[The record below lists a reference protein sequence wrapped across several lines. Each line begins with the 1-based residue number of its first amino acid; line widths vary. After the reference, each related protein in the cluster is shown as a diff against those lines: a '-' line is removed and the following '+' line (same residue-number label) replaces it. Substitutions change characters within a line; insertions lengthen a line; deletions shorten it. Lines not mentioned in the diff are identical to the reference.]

1 MMSNLLCFNLNP
13 ILSPP
18 SLFPTPRTLVDNFEW
33 AVGYT
38 MRFGLYRW
46 EADGTV
52 DRVLREGSK
61 VLVKLYQTLPDNLE
75 VILNDGWT
83 LGRG

>member
-1 MMSNLLCFNLNP
+1 
-13 ILSPP
+13 
-18 SLFPTPRTLVDNFEW
+18 LFRTLIDNFEW

-46 EADGTV
+46 EADGSA

-61 VLVKLYQTLPDNLE
+61 SLVKLFKTLPDNLE
-75 VILNDGWT
+75 VMK
-83 LGRG
+83 

>member
-1 MMSNLLCFNLNP
+1 M
-13 ILSPP
+13 
-18 SLFPTPRTLVDNFEW
+18 DNFEW

-61 VLVKLYQTLPDNLE
+61 ALVHLYKTLPDNLVVSGGGGGVVARE
-75 VILNDGWT
+75 AE
-83 LGRG
+83 GRAG

>member
-1 MMSNLLCFNLNP
+1 MRLPRDS
-13 ILSPP
+13 SPP
-18 SLFPTPRTLVDNFEW
+18 ALPFLPSFRTLVDNFEW

-61 VLVKLYQTLPDNLE
+61 ALVHLYKTLPDNLE
-75 VILNDGWT
+75 V
-83 LGRG
+83 RGACGGS

>member
-1 MMSNLLCFNLNP
+1 M
-13 ILSPP
+13 
-18 SLFPTPRTLVDNFEW
+18 DNFEW

-61 VLVKLYQTLPDNLE
+61 VLVNLYKTLPDNLE
-75 VILNDGWT
+75 KLKALAISNRHNQWEDLSSA
-83 LGRG
+83 